1 VQRRRRRGRHSAVI
15 ARALNHRGA
24 DGNVTNLIAPP
35 VSQRDK

>member
-15 ARALNHRGA
+15 GRALNHRRA
-24 DGNVTNLIAPP
+24 DGNVINLIAPP